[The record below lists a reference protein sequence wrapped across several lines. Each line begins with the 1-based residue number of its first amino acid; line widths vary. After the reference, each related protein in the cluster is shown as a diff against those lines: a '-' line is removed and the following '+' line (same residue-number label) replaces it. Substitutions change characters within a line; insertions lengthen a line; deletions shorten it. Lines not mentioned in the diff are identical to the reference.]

1 MASIASVKP
10 ASASA
15 ATSATTTS
23 PSGLGKGIRL
33 AVFYLLLLVI
43 LLVFIT
49 PYLFSAFAAF
59 KTLPDILAQ
68 SPARPPMNPTLDNFK
83 TIFTQDNFGRY
94 LLNTLLVT
102 VILTTGQVIFSMMG
116 AYAFARMEFPGRD
129 GLFWMYL
136 ATLMVPNVVTLVP
149 LYVMFAHSGLLNTYW
164 AIFLPYVLGV
174 PQAVFLMRQ
183 YFMTIPKEVMEAA
196 RLDGCSESRIL
207 VPEAGVGTRTM
218 ARLGAVASHP
228 RPGRLRLA
236 SHPQPRPALPA
247 VLGEER
253 NRHVGIPDRGAREGR
268 QLPGQPRRRRRADRG
283 GERSR
288 PGLAWHPVGELRTE
302 DRPDRRGLHTEN
314 QLISRQGGSVSDRR
328 R

>member
-15 ATSATTTS
+15 SRSAATTS
-23 PSGLGKGIRL
+23 PSGLGRGIRL

-59 KTLPDILAQ
+59 KTLPEILAQ
-68 SPARPPMNPTLDNFK
+68 SPARPPTNPTWDNFK
-83 TIFTQDNFGRY
+83 TIFTQYDFGRY

-102 VILTTGQVIFSMMG
+102 VILTTGQVLFSMLG
-116 AYAFARMEFPGRD
+116 AFAFARMDFPGRE

-174 PQAVFLMRQ
+174 PASVFLMRQ

-207 VPEAGVGTRTM
+207 WRIVVP
-218 ARLGAVASHP
+218 
-228 RPGRLRLA
+228 
-236 SHPQPRPALPA
+236 
-247 VLGEER
+247 
-253 NRHVGIPDRGAREGR
+253 I
-268 QLPGQPRRRRRADRG
+268 
-283 GERSR
+283 SR
-288 PGLAWHPVGELRTE
+288 PIIITATLLAVVFGWNNFLWPLIVTNSNSLQVLPVATANL
-302 DRPDRRGLHTEN
+302 N
-314 QLISRQGGSVSDRR
+314 SNFSVQWNLILAASLVALIPMVILFAIFQKYIVRSISLTGINR
-328 R
+328 

>member
-10 ASASA
+10 VTASISR
-15 ATSATTTS
+15 ATTTTS

-68 SPARPPMNPTLDNFK
+68 SPARPPMHPTLDNFK
-83 TIFTQDNFGRY
+83 TIFTQYDFGRY

-102 VILTTGQVIFSMMG
+102 IILTTGQVLFSMLG
-116 AYAFARMEFPGRD
+116 AFAFARMEFPGRE

-174 PQAVFLMRQ
+174 PASVFLMRQ

-207 VPEAGVGTRTM
+207 WRIVVP
-218 ARLGAVASHP
+218 
-228 RPGRLRLA
+228 
-236 SHPQPRPALPA
+236 
-247 VLGEER
+247 
-253 NRHVGIPDRGAREGR
+253 I
-268 QLPGQPRRRRRADRG
+268 
-283 GERSR
+283 SR
-288 PGLAWHPVGELRTE
+288 PIIITATLLAVVFGWNNFLWP
-302 DRPDRRGLHTEN
+302 
-314 QLISRQGGSVSDRR
+314 LIVTNSNSLQVLSVATANFNSNFGVQWNLILAASLVALIPMVILFAIFQKYIVRSISLTGINR
-328 R
+328 

>member
-1 MASIASVKP
+1 MASIASVKA

-15 ATSATTTS
+15 TTSATTTS
-23 PSGLGKGIRL
+23 PSSLGKGIRL

-102 VILTTGQVIFSMMG
+102 VILTTGQVIFSLMG

-207 VPEAGVGTRTM
+207 WRIVVP
-218 ARLGAVASHP
+218 
-228 RPGRLRLA
+228 
-236 SHPQPRPALPA
+236 
-247 VLGEER
+247 
-253 NRHVGIPDRGAREGR
+253 I
-268 QLPGQPRRRRRADRG
+268 
-283 GERSR
+283 SR
-288 PGLAWHPVGELRTE
+288 PIIITATLLAVVFGWNNFLWPLIVTNSNALQVLPVATANL
-302 DRPDRRGLHTEN
+302 N
-314 QLISRQGGSVSDRR
+314 SNFAVQWNLILAASLVALIPMVILFAIFQKYIVRSVSLTGINR
-328 R
+328 

>member
-15 ATSATTTS
+15 SRATTTTS
-23 PSGLGKGIRL
+23 PSSLGKGIRL

-68 SPARPPMNPTLDNFK
+68 SPARPPMHPTLDNFR
-83 TIFTQDNFGRY
+83 TIFTQYDFGRY

-102 VILTTGQVIFSMMG
+102 VILTTGQVLFSMLG
-116 AYAFARMEFPGRD
+116 AFAFARMEFPGRE

-136 ATLMVPNVVTLVP
+136 ATLMVPNVVTMVP

-174 PQAVFLMRQ
+174 PASVFLMRQ

-207 VPEAGVGTRTM
+207 WRIVVP
-218 ARLGAVASHP
+218 
-228 RPGRLRLA
+228 
-236 SHPQPRPALPA
+236 
-247 VLGEER
+247 
-253 NRHVGIPDRGAREGR
+253 I
-268 QLPGQPRRRRRADRG
+268 
-283 GERSR
+283 SR
-288 PGLAWHPVGELRTE
+288 PIIITATLLAVVFGWNNFLWP
-302 DRPDRRGLHTEN
+302 
-314 QLISRQGGSVSDRR
+314 LIVTNSNSLQVLSVATANFNSNFGVQWNLILAASLVALIPMVILFAIFQKYIVRSISLTGINR
-328 R
+328 

>member
-10 ASASA
+10 AAASTSR
-15 ATSATTTS
+15 ATTTTS
-23 PSGLGKGIRL
+23 PSSLGKGIRL

-68 SPARPPMNPTLDNFK
+68 SPARPPMHPTLDNFK
-83 TIFTQDNFGRY
+83 TIFTQYDFGRY

-102 VILTTGQVIFSMMG
+102 IILTTGQVLFSMLG
-116 AYAFARMEFPGRD
+116 AFAFARMEFPGRE

-174 PQAVFLMRQ
+174 PASVFLMRQ

-207 VPEAGVGTRTM
+207 WRIVVP
-218 ARLGAVASHP
+218 
-228 RPGRLRLA
+228 
-236 SHPQPRPALPA
+236 
-247 VLGEER
+247 
-253 NRHVGIPDRGAREGR
+253 I
-268 QLPGQPRRRRRADRG
+268 
-283 GERSR
+283 SR
-288 PGLAWHPVGELRTE
+288 PIIITATLLAVVFGWNNFLWP
-302 DRPDRRGLHTEN
+302 
-314 QLISRQGGSVSDRR
+314 LIVTNSNSLQVLSVATANFNSNFGVQWNLILAASLVALIPMVILFAIFQKYIVRSISLTGINR
-328 R
+328 